1 MDRVSAEVFDFP
13 HNYNQTSRNA
23 VYARMSHWLFGINDP
38 ALTKEGKQTT
48 EKSEDLFT
56 FNQEH
61 PAPKERKTP
70 EQLESYLIA
79 TLGQQ
84 IDDLAPTSSSARW
97 EAASRLLATS
107 LKIRVGLEDPS
118 PEDLVHHEVRR
129 VTREGLTIV
138 HSVVG
143 RRSAG
148 DAVPVVRLLPA
159 HPSGRLT
166 IIADPR
172 GKASLATTTGE
183 PSPLTHALLSLGQ
196 SVVGFDP
203 LFVGE
208 SLDSSNPVARR
219 PEVVHF
225 ETYNPTV
232 AEDQIQDLA
241 TVLAWAN
248 AQPDVREVSVIAED
262 LSGLQVLLARP
273 ALSGLARTVIDL
285 SGLPDPADSGSW
297 PAAIDLPG
305 MFQFGGFQAAAAL
318 TAPAP
323 LLIYGAPASFD
334 AAWPTKSYELS
345 GAGHVLKLESRDP
358 GPEKLAQWIDRG
370 E

>member
-1 MDRVSAEVFDFP
+1 LN
-13 HNYNQTSRNA
+13 H
-23 VYARMSHWLFGINDP
+23 
-38 ALTKEGKQTT
+38 
-48 EKSEDLFT
+48 
-56 FNQEH
+56 
-61 PAPKERKTP
+61 
-70 EQLESYLIA
+70 
-79 TLGQQ
+79 Q
-84 IDDLAPTSSSARW
+84 IDDLAPNTSSARW
-97 EAASRLLATS
+97 EAANRLLRTG
-107 LKIRVGLEDPS
+107 LKIRVGLDDPA

-159 HPSGRLT
+159 RASGRLT
-166 IIADPR
+166 IIAHPR
-172 GKASLATTTGE
+172 GKAALATPTGE

-196 SVVGFDP
+196 SVVGLDP

-208 SLDSSNPVARR
+208 SLDSSIPVARR

-241 TVLAWAN
+241 TVLAWAK
-248 AQPDVREVSVIAED
+248 AQPDVREVNLIAQE
-262 LSGLQVLLARP
+262 LSGPQVMLARP
-273 ALSGLARTVIDL
+273 ALSGLARTAIDL
-285 SGLPDPADSGSW
+285 SGLPNPADSGSW

-305 MFQFGGFQAAAAL
+305 LFQFGGFKVAAAL

-323 LLIYGAPASFD
+323 LLIHGAPASFN
-334 AAWPTKSYELS
+334 AAWPTKSYDLS

-358 GPEKLAQWIDRG
+358 GPEKLAHWIDSG